1 MKMINDGDYN
11 FSRSLLK
18 PVAVILK
25 MYHDSLVLFLIS
37 NILAYVL
44 VNYPCYFVRN

>member
-1 MKMINDGDYN
+1 MTVIMISPEVPPGP
-11 FSRSLLK
+11 
-18 PVAVILK
+18 PVAVNLM
-25 MYHDSLVLFLIS
+25 MYHDSLLLFLIS